1 MPKAPDRTIGTRIL
15 YLVSLRIDSIS
26 AAFVAGSRAI
36 MDVPN
41 AYDWVGRQLSDAAQR
56 ARWIEIS
63 WKIALALMIGLAA
76 EWAVRLLLARPRKT
90 LEMRQADS
98 PTV

>member
-1 MPKAPDRTIGTRIL
+1 MPKTPDRTIGTRIL
-15 YLVSLRIDSIS
+15 DLVSLQIDSIG

-63 WKIALALMIGLAA
+63 WELRWL
-76 EWAVRLLLARPRKT
+76 
-90 LEMRQADS
+90 
-98 PTV
+98 

>member
-1 MPKAPDRTIGTRIL
+1 MAAKKCAVPKAPDRTIGTRIL
-15 YLVSLRIDSIS
+15 DLVSLQIDSIG

-63 WKIALALMIGLAA
+63 WKLRWL
-76 EWAVRLLLARPRKT
+76 
-90 LEMRQADS
+90 
-98 PTV
+98 